1 MKNKMYLKKNLLFVF
16 LFFLFTNSSFSDV
29 IKEFS
34 IEGNNRVA
42 NETIIMFSNLEIG
55 DQISQKKLNEALK
68 DLYYTDYFKDV
79 KITSVNQVI
88 KINVVENPIIQKIT
102 IKGIKK
108 NKINDKISEI
118 SSKLEK
124 YPFVENKIN
133 EQVNLLKNI
142 LRSYGYY
149 FVKLQTSINT
159 NSNNTVDLIYDF
171 ELGEIAK
178 IKKINFIGN
187 KIFRDNTLRNIVISE
202 ENKFWKFIT
211 QNKLLDNNRI
221 KADVSRLNN
230 FYKNRGYFNVKI
242 KSTTAVINDQ
252 NQFELIF
259 NINAGQKYFFD
270 NIKIDKQT
278 DDFLNENISI
288 FEKKFVKLK
297 NKPYSKKKINSLI
310 NDLNEFALSN
320 DFVFINAKFK
330 EIIKKDNKID
340 ISVYFDNLEKQYVER
355 INILG
360 NFITDEKVIRNNLIV
375 DEGDAYNDIL
385 FNKSIQ
391 TIKSKNIFKTVKY
404 NSKNSTNN
412 NNKVIDITV
421 EEKATG
427 EIFAG
432 AGAGTAGT
440 TLTAGIKENNYL
452 GLGIQLDTNLSLTD
466 DTIRGKFSVLN
477 PNYKNT
483 DKSIKT
489 TIESSAQDF
498 LSSSGYKTK
507 KTGFAIGT
515 EFEQKNDFFVNLEI
529 SNYYEDLETISS
541 ASNIIKKQEGN
552 YFENLLTYTI
562 SYNKLDQNFQPSD
575 GFKNNFSQTLP
586 IISDDLS
593 IENSFTS
600 SAYHSLNDNLILSA
614 RFFLKTVNSI
624 DDNVRVSKRVFVP
637 GRRLRGFESG
647 KIGPKDG
654 SQFIGGNYASSLNL
668 NSTLPNILFENDN
681 IDLNFFIDLANVWE
695 VDFDSSIDSSKIRSA
710 TGIAVNWYSTIGPL
724 TFSYAIP
731 LSEADTDI
739 TEKFR
744 FQIGTSF

>member
-1 MKNKMYLKKNLLFVF
+1 MKNKINFKNYLLLIF
-16 LFFLFTNSSFSDV
+16 LYFLSTNSSLSEV
-29 IKEFS
+29 IKKFN

-42 NETIIMFSNLEIG
+42 DETIIMFSNLKIG
-55 DQISQKKLNEALK
+55 DQITRNKLNNALK
-68 DLYYTDYFKDV
+68 DLYYTDYFKNV
-79 KITSVNQVI
+79 KITSENQVI
-88 KINVVENPIIQKIT
+88 KIYVDENPIIQKIS
-102 IKGIKK
+102 INGIKK
-108 NKINDKISEI
+108 NKIKEKISEI
-118 SSKLEK
+118 SLKIEK
-124 YPFVENKIN
+124 YPFVENKVN
-133 EQVNLLKNI
+133 EQANLLKNI

-149 FVKLQTSINT
+149 FVKLETIVNANT
-159 NSNNTVDLIYDF
+159 NNTVDLIYNFD
-171 ELGEIAK
+171 LGEIAK

-187 KIFRDNTLRNIVISE
+187 KVFRDNTLRNIIISE

-211 QNKLLDNNRI
+211 QNNLLDYSRI
-221 KADVSRLNN
+221 KADVSRLNK
-230 FYKNRGYFNVKI
+230 FYKNRGYFNVNV
-242 KSTTAVINDQ
+242 KSTTAIINDQ
-252 NQFELIF
+252 NQFELVF
-259 NINAGQKYFFD
+259 NINAGKKYYFD
-270 NIKIDKQT
+270 NITINKNEN
-278 DDFLNENISI
+278 DFLNESINI
-288 FEKKFVKLK
+288 FENKFSKLK
-297 NKPYSKKKINSLI
+297 NKPYSKKKINKLI
-310 NDLNEFALSN
+310 NELNEFTLSN
-320 DFVFINAKFK
+320 DFVFINAKFN
-330 EIIKKDNKID
+330 EIIKKDSKID
-340 ISVYFDNLEKQYVER
+340 ITVYFDNLEKQYVER

-360 NFITDEKVIRNNLIV
+360 NFITDEKVIRNSLIV
-375 DEGDAYNDIL
+375 DEGDAYNDVL

-391 TIKSKNIFKTVKY
+391 NIKSKNIFKTVNY
-404 NSKNSTNN
+404 NSTNKIN
-412 NNKVIDITV
+412 NNKIIDIIV

-452 GLGIQLDTNLSLTD
+452 GLGIQLDTNLSITN

-477 PNYKNT
+477 PNFKNT

-489 TIESSAQDF
+489 TVESSAEDF

-507 KTGFAIGT
+507 KTGFAVGT
-515 EFEQKNDFFVNLEI
+515 EFEQKNDFFVNLEV

-541 ASNIIKKQEGN
+541 ASNIIKKQEGS
-552 YFENLLTYTI
+552 YFENLLTYRI

-575 GFKNNFSQTLP
+575 GFKNIFTQTLP
-586 IISDDLS
+586 LISKDSS

-600 SAYHSLNDNLILSA
+600 SAYHSLTDNLILSA
-614 RFFLKTVNSI
+614 NFFLKTINSI
-624 DDNVRVSKRVFVP
+624 DDDVRVSKRVFVP

-668 NSTLPNILFENDN
+668 SSTVPNIFFENDN
-681 IDLNFFIDLANVWE
+681 IDVNFFIDLANVWE
-695 VDFDSSIDSSKIRSA
+695 VDYDSSIDSSKIRSA

-731 LSEADTDI
+731 LTEADTDI

>member
-1 MKNKMYLKKNLLFVF
+1 MKNKTYLKKNLLFVF
-16 LFFLFTNSSFSDV
+16 LFFLFTNSSISDV

-108 NKINDKISEI
+108 NKIKDKISEI

-159 NSNNTVDLIYDF
+159 NSNNTVDLVYDF

-297 NKPYSKKKINSLI
+297 NKPYSKKK
-310 NDLNEFALSN
+310 
-320 DFVFINAKFK
+320 
-330 EIIKKDNKID
+330 
-340 ISVYFDNLEKQYVER
+340 
-355 INILG
+355 
-360 NFITDEKVIRNNLIV
+360 
-375 DEGDAYNDIL
+375 
-385 FNKSIQ
+385 
-391 TIKSKNIFKTVKY
+391 
-404 NSKNSTNN
+404 
-412 NNKVIDITV
+412 
-421 EEKATG
+421 
-427 EIFAG
+427 
-432 AGAGTAGT
+432 
-440 TLTAGIKENNYL
+440 
-452 GLGIQLDTNLSLTD
+452 
-466 DTIRGKFSVLN
+466 
-477 PNYKNT
+477 
-483 DKSIKT
+483 
-489 TIESSAQDF
+489 
-498 LSSSGYKTK
+498 
-507 KTGFAIGT
+507 
-515 EFEQKNDFFVNLEI
+515 
-529 SNYYEDLETISS
+529 
-541 ASNIIKKQEGN
+541 
-552 YFENLLTYTI
+552 
-562 SYNKLDQNFQPSD
+562 
-575 GFKNNFSQTLP
+575 
-586 IISDDLS
+586 
-593 IENSFTS
+593 
-600 SAYHSLNDNLILSA
+600 
-614 RFFLKTVNSI
+614 
-624 DDNVRVSKRVFVP
+624 
-637 GRRLRGFESG
+637 
-647 KIGPKDG
+647 
-654 SQFIGGNYASSLNL
+654 
-668 NSTLPNILFENDN
+668 
-681 IDLNFFIDLANVWE
+681 
-695 VDFDSSIDSSKIRSA
+695 
-710 TGIAVNWYSTIGPL
+710 
-724 TFSYAIP
+724 
-731 LSEADTDI
+731 
-739 TEKFR
+739 
-744 FQIGTSF
+744 

>member
-1 MKNKMYLKKNLLFVF
+1 MINRSIFQIYIITFF
-16 LFFLFTNSSFSDV
+16 LFFLFTSSSSSEI
-29 IKEFS
+29 IKKFS
-34 IEGNNRVA
+34 ILGNERVA
-42 NETIIMFSNLEIG
+42 DETIIMFSNLKIG
-55 DQISQKKLNEALK
+55 EQISQNKLNKALK
-68 DLYYTDYFKDV
+68 DLYYTNYFKN
-79 KITSVNQVI
+79 IEISSENQII
-88 KINVVENPIIQKIT
+88 KIVVKENPIIQKKI
-102 IKGIKK
+102 INGIKK
-108 NKINDKISEI
+108 NKIKDKILEI
-118 SSKLEK
+118 SSKIEK

-133 EQVNLLKNI
+133 EQVILLKNI

-149 FVKLQTSINT
+149 FVKLETKINK
-159 NSNNTVDLIYDF
+159 NSNNTVDLIYNF

-178 IKKINFIGN
+178 IKKINFIGD
-187 KIFRDNTLRNIVISE
+187 KVFRDNTLRNIIISE

-211 QNKLLDNNRI
+211 QNKLLDNSRI

-230 FYKNRGYFNVKI
+230 FYKNRGYFNVNI
-242 KSTTAVINDQ
+242 KSTTAIINEK

-259 NINAGQKYFFD
+259 NINAGKKYFFD
-270 NIKIDKQT
+270 NVTITKNNNEEV
-278 DDFLNENISI
+278 LNENIKV
-288 FEKKFVKLK
+288 FENKFAKLK
-297 NKPYSKKKINSLI
+297 NKPYSKKKINNLI
-310 NDLNEFALSN
+310 NQLNEFALSN
-320 DFVFINAKFK
+320 DFVFLNAKFQ
-330 EIIKKDNKID
+330 EIIKKDDKID
-340 ISVYFDNLEKQYVER
+340 ISIYFDNLEKQYVER

-375 DEGDAYNDIL
+375 DEGDPYNDIL

-404 NSKNSTNN
+404 KSNNNMN
-412 NNKVIDITV
+412 NNKEINIFV

-477 PNYKNT
+477 PNFKNT

-489 TIESSAQDF
+489 TIESSAEDF

-507 KTGFAIGT
+507 KTGFAVGT
-515 EFEQKNDFFVNLEI
+515 EFEQKNDLFVNLEI

-541 ASNIIKKQEGN
+541 ASNIIKKQEGS
-552 YFENLLTYTI
+552 YFENLLTYKIT
-562 SYNKLDQNFQPSD
+562 YNKLDQNFQPSD

-586 IISDDLS
+586 LISEDLTV
-593 IENSFTS
+593 ENSFTS
-600 SAYHSLNDNLILSA
+600 SAYHSLSDNLILSA
-614 RFFLKTVNSI
+614 RFFVKAVNSL

-654 SQFIGGNYASSLNL
+654 TQFIGGNYASSLNL

-681 IDLNFFIDLANVWE
+681 IDLNLFIDLANVWE
-695 VDFDSSIDSSKIRSA
+695 VDYDSSIDTSKIRSA

-731 LSEADTDI
+731 LSEAKSDV

>member
-159 NSNNTVDLIYDF
+159 NSNNTVDLVYDF

-230 FYKNRGYFNVKI
+230 FYKNHGYFNVKI

-288 FEKKFVKLK
+288 FKKKFVKLK

-340 ISVYFDNLEKQYVER
+340 ISVYFDNLEKQYVQR

-404 NSKNSTNN
+404 NTKNNTN

>member
-133 EQVNLLKNI
+133 EQVLLLKNI
-142 LRSYGYY
+142 LKSYGYY

-288 FEKKFVKLK
+288 FKKKFVKLK

-340 ISVYFDNLEKQYVER
+340 ISVYFDNLEKQYVQR

-391 TIKSKNIFKTVKY
+391 TIKSKNIFKSVKY
-404 NSKNSTNN
+404 NTKNNTN

-515 EFEQKNDFFVNLEI
+515 EFEQKNDFFVNLEL